1 MRNLLWCAVCAI
13 SLGAT
18 SVLAEDYSDDEDGE
32 PPSGVGVEIQLGGG
46 VQDFVDRDVAAVTSP
61 AGAWGARLI
70 VGTRS
75 HIAGEAA
82 YLGSSQGLNTLG
94 VDDRAMLTS
103 NGIEGAL
110 RYNVLTGAWQPYA
123 VAGYTWRRYNVTN
136 TAANFSSVADS
147 GNVSEI
153 PVGVGLAY
161 RFKPLVADL
170 RVSLHNAFNT
180 TIIPNGNLTNY
191 SGNLKLGFEF

>member
-1 MRNLLWCAVCAI
+1 MKNKLWFAVCAV

-18 SVLAEDYSDDEDGE
+18 SAIAADYRDDADGK
-32 PPSGVGVEIQLGGG
+32 PPSGVGVEVQLGGG
-46 VQDFVDRDVAAVTSP
+46 VQDFVDRDVAKVTNP
-61 AGAWGARLI
+61 GGAWGARLI

-82 YLGSSQGLNTLG
+82 YVGSSQGLNTLG
-94 VDDRAMLTS
+94 VGDRATLRS

-123 VAGYTWRRYNVTN
+123 VAGYTWHRYNVAN
-136 TAANFSSVADS
+136 TATNFSSVADS

-170 RVSLHNAFNT
+170 RVSLHNAFNST
-180 TIIPNGNLTNY
+180 LIPGGNLTNY